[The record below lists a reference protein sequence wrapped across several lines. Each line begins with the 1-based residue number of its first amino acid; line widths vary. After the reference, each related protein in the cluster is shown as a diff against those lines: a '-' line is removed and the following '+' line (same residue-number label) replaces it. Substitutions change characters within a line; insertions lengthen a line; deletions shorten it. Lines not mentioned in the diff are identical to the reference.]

1 MRNSFKLIVVAVFG
15 IVGLGIFLAGVGA
28 ASNFTG
34 GMAAGVPGPTP
45 PKNTNA
51 PAKPPANVAANT
63 AATPPTKPPA
73 GPPAGGKTITKS
85 FVLGKDSLSEYG
97 EAPFDHENHAF
108 KPYSPDG
115 KSVVGCV
122 DCHHTDQPKS
132 ALKPPL
138 LTTERDVVLTMEAYQ
153 ASSQKVSECRA
164 CHFQEGNV
172 PDGKEMPK
180 ATYTEGAKSV
190 TKSLNN
196 ELAYH
201 INCNTCHD
209 AAFKLRPEL
218 KKRAGFA
225 TTKDCTICHKAN

>member
-28 ASNFTG
+28 ASNISG
-34 GMAAGVPGPTP
+34 GAAAGIPLPTP
-45 PKNTNA
+45 PANA
-51 PAKPPANVAANT
+51 NAAKPPANAPAS
-63 AATPPTKPPA
+63 TPAKPPA

-108 KPYSPDG
+108 KNYSPDG
-115 KSVVGCV
+115 KSLVGCV
-122 DCHHTDQPKS
+122 ECHHTDQPKS

-138 LTTERDVVLTMEAYQ
+138 ATSERDVVLTIEAYQ

-190 TKSLNN
+190 TKTLNN

-218 KKRAGFA
+218 KKKAGFA